1 MSKYYHFSCKTKNL
15 RVICAQE
22 LMYRYVSADGY
33 VGTQILTR
41 IRTHK
46 YLYPRPAAGYPY
58 PCTSLTGPFSSASPC
73 HRLFALSRCY
83 WPSLLLSRPMFST
96 WHFLGSASSTPGH
109 SAQCPPKHLAA
120 GCLPWASGSTCLV
133 PAELSLDADR
143 APPDS

>member
-41 IRTHK
+41 TRTHK

-58 PCTSLTGPFSSASPC
+58 PCTSLTGPFPSASPC

-96 WHFLGSASSTPGH
+96 WHFLGSASSTPGAQRSMPTQASSRRV
-109 SAQCPPKHLAA
+109 SAMV
-120 GCLPWASGSTCLV
+120 SGSTCLV